1 MVVDGCP
8 TWQTRIRINRV
19 GGSEE
24 RFWHLLTEG
33 AGHYAATIVSV
44 GVLVATAF
52 WLRSWFRDDS
62 DPTGEPLDLLLH
74 FKELKRQGDLT
85 DDEYRSI
92 KGRLAGDGADSSRN
106 AMDSQTAEGH
116 EANPPE
122 V

>member
-1 MVVDGCP
+1 MVLK
-8 TWQTRIRINRV
+8 
-19 GGSEE
+19 E
-24 RFWHLLTEG
+24 
-33 AGHYAATIVSV
+33 AGTSYAATILSI
-44 GVLVATAF
+44 GILIWIGF
-52 WLRSWFRDDS
+52 WMRSWYQDDS
-62 DPTGEPLDLLLH
+62 GPAEDAHDLLLQ